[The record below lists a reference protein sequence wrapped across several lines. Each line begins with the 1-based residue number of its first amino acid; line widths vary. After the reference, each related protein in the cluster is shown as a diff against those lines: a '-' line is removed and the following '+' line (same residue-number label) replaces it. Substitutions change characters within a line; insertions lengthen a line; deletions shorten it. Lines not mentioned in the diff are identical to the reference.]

1 MMPWEILLMNLIQTV
16 VQQRMSMTIA
26 IRSSRKQIP
35 METVKNTNMM
45 EMETL
50 LNISTSLEAKQLQY
64 MIKITTLSKLKR
76 EI

>member
-1 MMPWEILLMNLIQTV
+1 MNLIKTV
-16 VQQRMSMTIA
+16 VQQHMSMTIA

>member
-1 MMPWEILLMNLIQTV
+1 
-16 VQQRMSMTIA
+16 MSTTIA

-64 MIKITTLSKLKR
+64 MIKITMLSKLKR

>member
-1 MMPWEILLMNLIQTV
+1 
-16 VQQRMSMTIA
+16 
-26 IRSSRKQIP
+26 